1 MNPKDQD
8 LIGNAR
14 KIYFV
19 GIGGVGM
26 SGLAQVLKHQGYE
39 VCGSDAAE
47 SRQTQALRK
56 AGIRVFTEL
65 SPAVVADSDLLIYS
79 SAIAPHHPELETA
92 RRYGVKIY
100 HRAQIL
106 SSLLNQA
113 NTAIGVTGTHGK
125 TTTSSMISFVLCE
138 LRKNPTCLIGGD
150 LLNFESNAV
159 LGNNDLWVAEV
170 DESDKT
176 HELYALNYAV
186 ITNLE
191 QDHIENYH
199 TNEDLKDS
207 FERFLAGLGDPGLV
221 VYSGDD
227 AMSREVIQTTAKP
240 RVSFGFSPEYDYSAD
255 HILMTPFG
263 SEFDLS
269 EVGFFV
275 TRVKLSVP
283 GKHNIANALACIA
296 VLTQMGL
303 DVYDVCRALYGF
315 RGARRRLE
323 LKADCGNCVVVD
335 DYAHHPTEVLASL
348 RALQSMGKRVV
359 MIFQP
364 HRYTRTAYFFKEFA
378 AALSE
383 ADQVILTDIYP
394 AGEKNPGNVD
404 SRMIY
409 DELIKLGHGDVSV
422 IERDKIINKLYGM
435 RELGGV
441 IAFVGAGNIGGVADE
456 FASRLKDLATA

>member
-1 MNPKDQD
+1 MNPKNQD
-8 LIGNAR
+8 LIGSAK

-26 SGLAQVLKHQGYE
+26 SGLAQVLNHQGFQ
-39 VCGSDAAE
+39 VCGSDSAE
-47 SRQTQALRK
+47 SKQTQALRK
-56 AGIRVFTEL
+56 AGIQVFSEIAPT
-65 SPAVVADSDLLIYS
+65 VVSSCDLLIYS
-79 SAIAPHHPELETA
+79 SAIPYHHPELETA
-92 RRYGVKIY
+92 RKHGLKIY

-113 NTAIGVTGTHGK
+113 DTAIGVTGTHGK

-138 LRKNPTCLIGGD
+138 LGKNPTCLIGGD
-150 LLNFESNAV
+150 LLNFQSNAV
-159 LGNNDLWVAEV
+159 LGSRDLWVAEV

-199 TNEDLKDS
+199 THDDLKQS
-207 FERFLAGLGDPGLV
+207 FERFLTGLGSPGLV
-221 VYSGDD
+221 VYSGED
-227 AMSREVIQTTAKP
+227 AMSAEILKNSSRP
-240 RVSFGFSPEYDYSAD
+240 RVSFGFSRDCDFSAD
-255 HILMTPFG
+255 AMTMTPFG
-263 SEFDLS
+263 VEFDLY
-269 EVGFFV
+269 EIGFFV
-275 TRVKLSVP
+275 TRVRLSVP
-283 GKHNIANALACIA
+283 GRHNVANALACIA
-296 VLTQMGL
+296 VLSQLGL
-303 DVYDVCRALYGF
+303 DIEDIGRALAGF

-323 LKADCGNCVVVD
+323 LKADHGNCLVVD

-348 RALQSMGKRVV
+348 KALRSIGRRVT

-364 HRYTRTAYFFKEFA
+364 HRYTRTAFFFRQFA
-378 AALSE
+378 EALRE
-383 ADQVILTDIYP
+383 ADEVILTEIYP
-394 AGEKNPGNVD
+394 AGEKNPGNID

-409 DELIKLGHGDVSV
+409 DELVKLGHGDVRVVSK
-422 IERDKIINKLYGM
+422 DKIISSLDGL
-435 RELGGV
+435 RERGGV

>member
-26 SGLAQVLKHQGYE
+26 SGLAQVLNHQGYE
-39 VCGSDAAE
+39 VCGSDSAE
-47 SRQTQALRK
+47 SNQTRALRK
-56 AGIRVFTEL
+56 AGIQVFSEIAPT
-65 SPAVVADSDLLIYS
+65 VVAKCDLLIYS
-79 SAIAPHHPELETA
+79 SAIAFHHPELEAA
-92 RRYGVKIY
+92 RQHGLKIY

-113 NTAIGVTGTHGK
+113 HTAIGVTGTHGK

-150 LLNFESNAV
+150 LLNFQSNAV
-159 LGNNDLWVAEV
+159 LGSPDLWVAEV

-199 TNEDLKDS
+199 TCEDLKLS
-207 FERFLAGLGDPGLV
+207 FERFLAGLGDPGLI

-227 AMSREVIQTTAKP
+227 ALSAEVMKSTNKP
-240 RVSFGFSPEYDYSAD
+240 RVSFGFSSEFDYSAD
-255 HILMTPFG
+255 NLTMTPFG
-263 SEFDLS
+263 IEFDLS
-269 EVGFFV
+269 EVGFYV
-275 TRVKLSVP
+275 TRVKLSIP
-283 GKHNIANALACIA
+283 GKHNVANALACIA
-296 VLTQMGL
+296 VLTQLGL
-303 DVYDVCRALYGF
+303 DVYEVCRALTGF

-323 LKADCGNCVVVD
+323 LKADYGNCLVID

-348 RALQSMGKRVV
+348 RALRSIAKRVTMV
-359 MIFQP
+359 FQP
-364 HRYTRTAYFFKEFA
+364 HRYTRTAFFFKEFA
-378 AALSE
+378 QALQD
-383 ADQVILTDIYP
+383 ADEVILTDIYP

-409 DELIKLGHGDVSV
+409 DEMVRLGHGHVTV
-422 IERDKIINKLYGM
+422 VAKDKILHVLDGM

>member
-159 LGNNDLWVAEV
+159 LGNNDFGVAEV
-170 DESDKT
+170 DEGDQT
-176 HELYALNYAV
+176 H
-186 ITNLE
+186 
-191 QDHIENYH
+191 
-199 TNEDLKDS
+199 
-207 FERFLAGLGDPGLV
+207 
-221 VYSGDD
+221 
-227 AMSREVIQTTAKP
+227 
-240 RVSFGFSPEYDYSAD
+240 
-255 HILMTPFG
+255 
-263 SEFDLS
+263 
-269 EVGFFV
+269 
-275 TRVKLSVP
+275 
-283 GKHNIANALACIA
+283 
-296 VLTQMGL
+296 
-303 DVYDVCRALYGF
+303 
-315 RGARRRLE
+315 
-323 LKADCGNCVVVD
+323 
-335 DYAHHPTEVLASL
+335 
-348 RALQSMGKRVV
+348 
-359 MIFQP
+359 
-364 HRYTRTAYFFKEFA
+364 
-378 AALSE
+378 
-383 ADQVILTDIYP
+383 
-394 AGEKNPGNVD
+394 
-404 SRMIY
+404 
-409 DELIKLGHGDVSV
+409 
-422 IERDKIINKLYGM
+422 
-435 RELGGV
+435 
-441 IAFVGAGNIGGVADE
+441 
-456 FASRLKDLATA
+456 